1 MNQEDLVKIKD
12 LHVKFPA
19 GDKFV
24 NAVNGVNLNIKPA
37 ETLGIVGESGCGKS
51 LTLFSILRLIK
62 SPPAIISGEIIFQGK
77 DLLKMPEKEL
87 YKIRG
92 KEITMI
98 FQEPMTCLNPV
109 MKIGNQIMESLII
122 HEGLDKSSA
131 LNRAIELLEIV
142 EIPDAKNRVRDY
154 PHQLSGGM
162 RQRVMI
168 AMALACKPK
177 VLLADEPTTALDV
190 TIQAQILEL
199 LKGIKKELGMSIVFV
214 SHDLGVI
221 AEIAERVAVFYGGRV
236 VEESDTVSLFQNP
249 IHPYTEALFGCIP
262 LITTTAKRLNVIE
275 GHIPDPTELP
285 SGCCFGPRC
294 KYFEDSC
301 AKNYPKSYRI
311 SDTHV
316 TACCRA
322 KNIQFPLHK

>member
-1 MNQEDLVKIKD
+1 MDQNNLIEIRDLK
-12 LHVKFPA
+12 VKFPM
-19 GDKFV
+19 GEKYI

-51 LTLFSILRLIK
+51 VTLFSILRLLK
-62 SPPAIISGEIIFQGK
+62 SPPAVITGEIMFQGQ
-77 DLLKMPEKEL
+77 DILKMPDKEL

-122 HEGLDKSSA
+122 HKKLDKA
-131 LNRAIELLEIV
+131 AAAKKTAELLELV
-142 EIPDAKNRVRDY
+142 EIPDAKNRMWNY

-168 AMALACKPK
+168 AMALACQPK

-221 AEIAERVAVFYGGRV
+221 AEIAERVAVFYGGKV
-236 VEESDTVSLFQNP
+236 VEEGDTVSLFKNP
-249 IHPYTEALFGCIP
+249 THPYTEALFGCIP
-262 LITTTAKRLNVIE
+262 LINTKAKRLNVIE
-275 GHIPDPTELP
+275 GFIPDPVELP
-285 SGCCFGPRC
+285 PGCSFMPRC
-294 KYFEDSC
+294 KYAGIHCSSEMPELY
-301 AKNYPKSYRI
+301 KV
-311 SDTHV
+311 SDMHIA
-316 TACCRA
+316 ACHRA
-322 KNIQFPLHK
+322 RNQQ

>member
-1 MNQEDLVKIKD
+1 MEQKNLIEIKN
-12 LHVKFPA
+12 LSVKFPM
-19 GDKFV
+19 GDKFIH
-24 NAVNGVNLNIKPA
+24 AVNGVNMTIKHS

-51 LTLFSILRLIK
+51 VTLFSILRLLK
-62 SPPAIISGEIIFQGK
+62 SPPAIISGEILFEGK
-77 DLLKMPEKEL
+77 DILKLPNKEL

-109 MKIGNQIMESLII
+109 EKIGNQIMESLLI
-122 HEGLDKSSA
+122 HEKIDKDSA
-131 LNRAIELLEIV
+131 IKRTSELLELV
-142 EIPDAKNRVRDY
+142 EIPDAKRRMWDY

-177 VLLADEPTTALDV
+177 ILLADEPTTALDV

-199 LKGIKKELGMSIVFV
+199 LKNIKKELGMSIVFV

-236 VEESDTVSLFQNP
+236 IEQGDTVSLFKNP
-249 IHPYTEALFGCIP
+249 THPYTEALFGCIP
-262 LITTTAKRLNVIE
+262 LINTKAKRLNVIE
-275 GHIPDPTELP
+275 GIIPDPSEIP
-285 SGCCFGPRC
+285 PGCSFAPRC
-294 KYFEDSC
+294 RYAADRCSC
-301 AKNYPKSYRI
+301 EIPQLYEINSMHIA
-311 SDTHV
+311 
-316 TACCRA
+316 ACHRA
-322 KNIQFPLHK
+322 KLY